1 MLRRSALVL
10 CFALVAAACGG
21 NNDNPNTPTPT
32 PPTGPPN
39 LVIEDLTVGTGAEAT
54 AGKLLTVN
62 YALYTYDPAGS
73 GARGVLLQ
81 QGPFSFRQGASQAIP
96 GFDQGVVGMKIGGVR
111 RLTVPPTLAYGASPP
126 AGSGIAANAWIVFDI
141 QMVNVGE

>member
-39 LVIEDLTVGTGAEAT
+39 LVIEDLTVGTGTEAA
-54 AGKLLTVN
+54 AGKLLDVN
-62 YALYTYDPAGS
+62 YALYSYDPNGS
-73 GARGVLLQ
+73 GGRAALLQ
-81 QGPFSFRQGASQAIP
+81 QGPYSFRQGASQAIP
-96 GFDQGVVGMKIGGVR
+96 GFDQGVVGMKIGGIR
-111 RLTVPPTLAYGASPP
+111 RLTVPPSLAYGASPP

-141 QMVNVGE
+141 QLTNVRD